1 MVETPGRGPGGSRFE
16 SGRSHCE
23 GTGCSGVSYAL
34 HAGSIPA
41 LATIEQHTHGP
52 VAQSGSAAPLQGEGC
67 GFESRAVH
75 RARPADVAQL
85 EEARRSDRRQCGFD
99 SRRQYDICKPTWT
112 WRNGSA
118 PASGAGGWE
127 FESLRPDASKA
138 MRGGGTGTTP
148 ASEAGGPGSSPGLAA
163 IRCLCGC
170 PFLESPTSVCCEG
183 GGSFSST
190 GCGFESRRPG
200 WGRSSSRKS
209 SGPNLCRS
217 HGSQADPS
225 DPVSCDV
232 RAFFVW

>member
-34 HAGSIPA
+34 RAGSIPA
-41 LATIEQHTHGP
+41 LATNEQPGTGRWRN
-52 VAQSGSAAPLQGEGC
+52 GSATPLQGEGC

-99 SRRQYDICKPTWT
+99 SRRQYDTQLTWT

-127 FESLRPDASKA
+127 FESLRPDQCEVVELVPRLPLKQEVRVRSLASQ
-138 MRGGGTGTTP
+138 P
-148 ASEAGGPGSSPGLAA
+148 FDASAVAGSLKV
-163 IRCLCGC
+163 
-170 PFLESPTSVCCEG
+170 PTSACCEG
-183 GGSFSST
+183 GGSFI
-190 GCGFESRRPG
+190 
-200 WGRSSSRKS
+200 
-209 SGPNLCRS
+209 
-217 HGSQADPS
+217 
-225 DPVSCDV
+225 
-232 RAFFVW
+232 